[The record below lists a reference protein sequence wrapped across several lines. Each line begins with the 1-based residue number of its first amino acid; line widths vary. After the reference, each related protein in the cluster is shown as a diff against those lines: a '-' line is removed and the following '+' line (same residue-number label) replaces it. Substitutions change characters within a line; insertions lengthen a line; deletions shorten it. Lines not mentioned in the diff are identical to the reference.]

1 MSKGKEPVFVVG
13 GRYANRKGEYE
24 VLALRGENMLIR
36 YDDRTE
42 QEVSLELQ
50 SRIASNMAIE
60 ASIIVP
66 YDVAQK
72 QHNDL
77 FFFTLG
83 FLTTRATMLEAII
96 PPHALAGFV
105 QDYSRLKGVKPRE
118 GQTGFYVHQVGVDK
132 WGCQLRTTFRA
143 DYKELASLEFGSN
156 VHVVG
161 DPANP
166 DVSWRINNNGFWW
179 KLLRLGFEM
188 GTSQDVNRIGRN
200 IPRLYRDEFQR
211 GCEVASQ

>member
-36 YDDRTE
+36 YDDGTE

-60 ASIIVP
+60 ASIIAP
-66 YDVAQK
+66 YDIAQK
-72 QHNDL
+72 QRNDL

-83 FLTTRATMLEAII
+83 FLTNRATMLEAII

-105 QDYSRLKGVKPRE
+105 QDYLRLKGAKPRE
-118 GQTGFYVHQVGVDK
+118 GQVGFYVHQLGVDK
-132 WGCQLRTTFRA
+132 WGCELRTTFRA
-143 DYKELASLEFGSN
+143 DCRELANLEFGPN
-156 VHVVG
+156 VNIVK

-166 DVSWRINNNGFWW
+166 DVGWRINNNGFWW
-179 KLLRLGFEM
+179 KLLKLGFEM
-188 GTSQDVNRIGRN
+188 GTSQDANRVRKN
-200 IPRLYRDEFQR
+200 VPFQYREQFNK
-211 GCEVASQ
+211 GYNAAS

>member
-1 MSKGKEPVFVVG
+1 MSKGTEPVFVVG

-36 YDDRTE
+36 YDDGTE

-60 ASIIVP
+60 ASIIAP
-66 YDVAQK
+66 YDIAQK
-72 QHNDL
+72 QRNDL

-83 FLTTRATMLEAII
+83 FLTNRATMLEAII

-105 QDYSRLKGVKPRE
+105 QDYSRLKGAKPRE
-118 GQTGFYVHQVGVDK
+118 GQVGFYVHQLGVDK
-132 WGCQLRTTFRA
+132 WGCELRTTFRA
-143 DYKELASLEFGSN
+143 DCRELANLEFGPN
-156 VHVVG
+156 VNVVK
-161 DPANP
+161 DPANL

-179 KLLRLGFEM
+179 KLLKLGFEM
-188 GTSQDVNRIGRN
+188 GTSQDANRIRKN
-200 IPRLYRDEFQR
+200 VPFQYREQFNK
-211 GCEVASQ
+211 GYNAAS

>member
-36 YDDRTE
+36 YDDGTE

-60 ASIIVP
+60 ASIIAP
-66 YDVAQK
+66 YDIAQK
-72 QHNDL
+72 QRNDL

-83 FLTTRATMLEAII
+83 FLTNRATMLEAII

-118 GQTGFYVHQVGVDK
+118 GQVGFYVHQLGVDK
-132 WGCQLRTTFRA
+132 WGCELRITFRA
-143 DYKELASLEFGSN
+143 DYRELANLEFGPTVN
-156 VHVVG
+156 VVK

-166 DVSWRINNNGFWW
+166 DVGWRINNNGFWW
-179 KLLRLGFEM
+179 KLLKLGFEM
-188 GTSQDVNRIGRN
+188 GTSQDANRVTKN
-200 IPRLYRDEFQR
+200 VPFQYREQFNK
-211 GCEVASQ
+211 GYNAAS